1 MAPRGRVRYTR
12 AAMRSVLLL
21 AGLFLVFACGKPP
34 RAAEDEAPPLH
45 LAATQGAEDAG
56 DERENIEYLRMV
68 VPRAADEEL
77 ASTRAR
83 AETVV
88 GLLRQPGTSFL
99 ETSQAYGAG
108 DANRV
113 RMSRAEAR
121 QSDVGQAVLQLRVG
135 QTSPPIATD
144 AGFVIVQRRENPP
157 PGPPSIEARHIL
169 IMHAES
175 ARVPEGITRSRDEAR
190 ARAEEVVLALRGGA
204 EWVPTHRAYSDEP
217 GSAEGGS
224 LGRFERGAM
233 VPAFENV
240 AFLLAPEEISDVVE
254 TPFGFHIIQRVR

>member
-1 MAPRGRVRYTR
+1 
-12 AAMRSVLLL
+12 MRQVHLL
-21 AGLFLVFACGKPP
+21 AGLVVVSACAKPP
-34 RAAEDEAPPLH
+34 RAAESEAPPLH
-45 LAATQGAEDAG
+45 VSATQGAEDAG
-56 DERENIEYLRMV
+56 DARENVEYLRMV
-68 VPRAADEEL
+68 VPRASGEDE
-77 ASTRAR
+77 SVTRAR

-121 QSDVGQAVLQLRVG
+121 ESAVGQAVLRLRVG
-135 QTSPPIATD
+135 QTSAPIATD
-144 AGFVIVQRRENPP
+144 AGFVIVQRRQNPP
-157 PGPPSIEARHIL
+157 PGPPTIEARHIL
-169 IMHAES
+169 IMHVES
-175 ARVPEGITRSRDEAR
+175 ARVPEGIERTRDEAR
-190 ARAEEVVLALRGGA
+190 ARAEEVVIALRGGA
-204 EWVPTHRAYSDEP
+204 DWVATHREFSDEP
-217 GSAEGGS
+217 GAAEGGS